1 MGDIKLTLACGDYE
15 HTRDLALGRVRP
27 QGIDLTVLNFN
38 VEQTHFRFFKK
49 LEWEV
54 SELSMG
60 MYTSAFS
67 AGDRRIIA
75 IPVFTSRVFRQSA
88 FYVRTDSPI
97 RKPED
102 LAGKRVGIPKF
113 SQTAIIYALGYL
125 SDTVGIPLSQI
136 KWFRGG
142 ISDPGRVET
151 VELRLPSGIDVQWV
165 QDRTLTDMLL
175 AGDIDALITARA
187 PRPVMEGDPRI
198 RRLFPDYPAAE
209 QAYFQETGIFPIMHT
224 IAIRREAYEANRW
237 IARNLMT
244 AFTEAKERSVAR
256 MREMA
261 AASIPLPWVPDLFE
275 RAHCLLFK
283 NGEYWPYGVDAN
295 RRTLAAFLR
304 FGFEQGVFHRLL
316 QPEEI
321 FAEETLSDMDV
332 KI

>member
-15 HTRDLALGRVRP
+15 HTRDLALGSVRP

-38 VEQTHFRFFKK
+38 VEQTHFRFFRKM
-49 LEWEV
+49 EWEV

-67 AGDRRIIA
+67 AGDRRMIA
-75 IPVFTSRVFRQSA
+75 IPVFTSRMFRQSA
-88 FYVRTDSPI
+88 IYVRTDGLI
-97 RKPED
+97 RSPED
-102 LAGKRVGIPKF
+102 LAGKRVGVPKF
-113 SQTAIIYALGYL
+113 SQTATIYARGYL
-125 SDTVGIPLSQI
+125 SDTVGIPLSLI

-142 ISDPGRVET
+142 INDPGRVET
-151 VELRLPSGIDVQWV
+151 GDLHLPPDIDVQWV

-175 AGDIDALITARA
+175 AGDIDALITARP
-187 PRPVMEGDPRI
+187 PRPIIEGDPRVC
-198 RRLFPDYPAAE
+198 RLFPDYPEVE
-209 QAYFQETGIFPIMHT
+209 QAYFQETGIFPIMHA
-224 IAIRREAYEANRW
+224 IVIRRDAYEANRW

-256 MREMA
+256 LRDLA
-261 AASIPLPWVPDLFE
+261 AASVPLPWVADLFE
-275 RAHCLLFK
+275 RSRCLLFK

-295 RRTLAAFLR
+295 RKTLEAFLQ

-316 QPEEI
+316 RPEEI